1 MPLTTGERLG
11 PYEILSLVGAGGMGE
26 VYRARDTRLG
36 RTVAIKV
43 SQEKFSA
50 RFEQEARAISALNH
64 PNICTLHDVGPN
76 YLVMEFV
83 DGETL
88 AARLRKG
95 PLPVALVL
103 RCGIEIAS
111 ALEAAHRT
119 GIVHRDLKPGNII
132 LAKSGVKVLD
142 FGLAK
147 IIPAGNAVNSAAE
160 TITASQVVM
169 GTPAYMAPEQRYGKE
184 CDARTD
190 IYSFGLLLHE
200 MASGQRAAQGQIPAL
215 DGLPEKLAH
224 AIERCLPED
233 ADDRW
238 QTAID
243 VKKEL
248 EWAAKTSSAAGVV
261 KQNSRWW
268 WVASLAAAIAVSLA
282 TGLFLR
288 LPQSDL
294 PELRLEITTP
304 PTSDPVSMAISPDG
318 RTLVFAASGGG
329 ASQLWVRRLDSTAA
343 RALPGTSGAVF
354 PFWSPDSRFI
364 GFFADRQLKRIEID
378 SGSVQ
383 SLAKAIAGRG
393 GAWNSD
399 GTIVYQPEATPEA
412 PLYRISW
419 SGGEPVVMPQH
430 GRFPQF
436 LPGGDRFLYYAADP
450 ETHAV
455 CAGRLNSTMRQKI
468 LDSEGAAVYAPAG
481 YLLFVRQGTLF
492 AQRFDISHLA
502 LTGEAKPVVQGMMVN
517 GPMLSAPLSASLAG
531 PIVYRSGSA
540 GGIHQFVWFD
550 RTGKEIRRVG
560 RPVENLLSP
569 SLSPDGRHVALHRG
583 GTPGIWVLDVERGV
597 LSPFAN
603 GGYHPLWSPD
613 ASRIAF
619 SLKRNG
625 VGDLFVQPM
634 ITAGTSQR
642 PSPILPE
649 EGFKGERSATDWSG
663 DAHLVLC
670 NYVVDG
676 RRDIWAV
683 PIDPDRKPFPVVYTS
698 ADEENGQFSTD
709 TKWIAYQSDES
720 GRFEVYVQP
729 FPGPGTR
736 VQVSNNGG
744 AQARWRRD
752 GKELFYIALDGTLM
766 AVPVRLSGNGQAL
779 ESGSPAPLF
788 ATHVGGPLQTNSRQP
803 YMVAA
808 DGQQFLMN
816 TITEE
821 AGFPITILLNWTK

>member
-1 MPLTTGERLG
+1 MPLTAGEQLG

-43 SQEKFSA
+43 SHEKFSA

-88 AARLRKG
+88 AERLRKG
-95 PLPVALVL
+95 SLPLDLVL
-103 RCGIEIAS
+103 RSGMEIAA

-147 IIPAGNAVNSAAE
+147 IVPAANLANSAAQ
-160 TITASQVVM
+160 TITASNMVM
-169 GTPAYMAPEQRYGKE
+169 GTPAYMAPEQRHGQE

-190 IYSFGLLLHE
+190 IYALGLLLHE
-200 MASGQRAAQGQIPAL
+200 MASGQRLTVGQMPAL

-224 AIERCLPED
+224 TIERCLPEN

-238 QTAID
+238 QTATD

-248 EWAAKTSSAAGVV
+248 EWAAKASSVAGTV
-261 KQNSRWW
+261 KPQRRWW
-268 WVASLAAAIAVSLA
+268 WMASLAAVVMVSLA
-282 TGLFLR
+282 TGFFLR
-288 LPQSDL
+288 RPPSDL

-304 PTSDPVSMAISPDG
+304 PTSDPVSMAISPRG
-318 RTLVFAASGGG
+318 RTLVFAAAGEGG
-329 ASQLWVRRLDSTAA
+329 SQLWVRRLDSTAA
-343 RALPGTSGAVF
+343 RALPGTSGAAF
-354 PFWSPDSRFI
+354 PFWSPDGRFV

-378 SGSVQ
+378 SGTVQ
-383 SLAKAIAGRG
+383 GLAKAIAGRG
-393 GAWNSD
+393 GSWNSD
-399 GTIVYQPEATPEA
+399 GTIVYQPVATPDA

-419 SGGEPVVMPQH
+419 TGGEPAVIAQH

-450 ETHAV
+450 EVHAV
-455 CAGRLNSTMRQKI
+455 CTGRLNSTMQQKI
-468 LDSEGAAVYAPAG
+468 FDSEGAAVYAPAG

-492 AQRFDISHLA
+492 AQRFDASRLA
-502 LTGEAKPVVQGMMVN
+502 LTGEPRPVVQGMMVN
-517 GPMLSAPLSASLAG
+517 SPMFSAPLSASLAG

-550 RTGKEIRRVG
+550 RSGKVVSRVG
-560 RPVENLLSP
+560 NPAENLLSP

-583 GTPGIWVLDVERGV
+583 GGPGVWVLDLERGV
-597 LSPFAN
+597 LSLFAS
-603 GGYHPLWSPD
+603 GGYHPFWSPD
-613 ASRIAF
+613 SSRIVF
-619 SLKRNG
+619 TLRRNL

-634 ITAGTSQR
+634 ISAGTPQ
-642 PSPILPE
+642 PPQPLLPAHD
-649 EGFKGERSATDWSG
+649 FKEDRWVTDWSG
-663 DAHLVLC
+663 DGKVVLC
-670 NYVVDG
+670 TYDVNG
-676 RRDIWAV
+676 QRDIWAV
-683 PIDPDRKPFPVVYTS
+683 PIEPDRKPFPVVYTVG
-698 ADEENGQFSTD
+698 DEENGQFSAD
-709 TKWIAYQSDES
+709 MKWIAYQSDES
-720 GRFEVYVQP
+720 GRVEIYVQP

-736 VQVSNNGG
+736 IQVSNNGG
-744 AQARWRRD
+744 AQPRWRRD
-752 GKELFYIALDGTLM
+752 GRELFYIALDGRLM
-766 AVPVRLSGNGQAL
+766 AVPVKPAAKGQGL
-779 ESGSPAPLF
+779 E
-788 ATHVGGPLQTNSRQP
+788 
-803 YMVAA
+803 
-808 DGQQFLMN
+808 
-816 TITEE
+816 
-821 AGFPITILLNWTK
+821 